1 MDRFLQSR
9 GVWVR
14 HVDISRNLDPKR
26 RLGDECEEQLAG
38 TPPKEPFLHR
48 TCSVLTAICPKTYTM
63 AEDSKENAV
72 GGKKLC
78 SAATRKVSG
87 FIELVKEREQEA
99 IKAKEELFQPAT
111 IPIDSIAWVIGP
123 DERGQKQIASKHP
136 WPKRSVTCSIEILSM
151 TKFIEVMYDWKL
163 GSSSNFLVT
172 TRWHVCSYQLSK
184 RTGLISIVHHII
196 FGAWPASCNCWCVG
210 GGGARAGT
218 GWSSYSQSWSSY
230 SQSDNSTGHCTL
242 AFLSAMAH
250 LTIQGQVFSF
260 EIESTKWVLLEI
272 SLNFWRC
279 CFWLCCASFYFF
291 CGIFIQ
297 RFASGRMRILEAKLW
312 NMSLDLHALNDMCPK
327 RAGHRTESYEKGRK
341 KGKTSSFCRAFTL
354 EIHVVIST
362 GSMSQI
368 CCVVDSI
375 GSTHSARNGFGYLRK
390 KAGRRGKT
398 GHQSGS
404 ILDWCHRCTSERWGQ
419 TLDKF
424 PHEQSCLDSI
434 LQAILFIFSRLIKW

>member
-1 MDRFLQSR
+1 M
-9 GVWVR
+9 GETCR
-14 HVDISRNLDPKR
+14 HFTQPWPQTETR
-26 RLGDECEEQLAG
+26 RRMWRAVGR

-72 GGKKLC
+72 GEKTLQC
-78 SAATRKVSG
+78 SNAQSLRIYWAGEGEGARGHQSQRGAIPTSHNSNRFYSMSDWTRRTRS
-87 FIELVKEREQEA
+87 EA
-99 IKAKEELFQPAT
+99 
-111 IPIDSIAWVIGP
+111 
-123 DERGQKQIASKHP
+123 IASKHP

-230 SQSDNSTGHCTL
+230 SQSDDSTGHCTL

-341 KGKTSSFCRAFTL
+341 KGKRQVFVAHL
-354 EIHVVIST
+354 
-362 GSMSQI
+362 
-368 CCVVDSI
+368 
-375 GSTHSARNGFGYLRK
+375 L
-390 KAGRRGKT
+390 
-398 GHQSGS
+398 
-404 ILDWCHRCTSERWGQ
+404 
-419 TLDKF
+419 
-424 PHEQSCLDSI
+424 
-434 LQAILFIFSRLIKW
+434 